1 MNIYFKFEQNPISR
15 FFSTGEQSFGTDK
28 QRTGNVKNP
37 IPGTERGA
45 YANAAPSTITGV
57 MPEARPIYSSKYP
70 SKLNF
75 GCVGFKN
82 TLCRR

>member
-1 MNIYFKFEQNPISR
+1 MGQTN
-15 FFSTGEQSFGTDK
+15 K
-28 QRTGNVKNP
+28 QTEKPFKNP

-57 MPEARPIYSSKYP
+57 MPEARPIYSPKYP

>member
-1 MNIYFKFEQNPISR
+1 MNIYSKFEKNLISR
-15 FFSTGEQSFGTDK
+15 FFSTGEQSCGTDR
-28 QRTGNVKNP
+28 QTEGNVKNP
-37 IPGTERGA
+37 IPGTEKGA

-57 MPEARPIYSSKYP
+57 MPEARSIYSPKYP

>member
-1 MNIYFKFEQNPISR
+1 MNIYSKFEQNPISR
-15 FFSTGEQSFGTDK
+15 FFPRGEQSFMTEKERD
-28 QRTGNVKNP
+28 GNVKNP
-37 IPGTERGA
+37 IPSTEKGA
-45 YANAAPSTITGV
+45 YANAAPSTITGA
-57 MPEARPIYSSKYP
+57 MPEARPIYSPKYP

>member
-1 MNIYFKFEQNPISR
+1 MNKIQLAV
-15 FFSTGEQSFGTDK
+15 FSLQVSKVLGQTDR

>member
-1 MNIYFKFEQNPISR
+1 MSKV
-15 FFSTGEQSFGTDK
+15 FGQHTY
-28 QRTGNVKNP
+28 GNVKNP
-37 IPGTERGA
+37 IPVAEIGA
-45 YANAAPSTITGV
+45 YANAAPSTVRGV
-57 MPEARPIYSSKYP
+57 MPEARPIYSPKYP